1 MITGKP
7 KKILMLVGD
16 FTEEYEI
23 FVFDQAMEA
32 VGHEVDI
39 VCPDKKAGD
48 ILHTSLHD
56 FEGHQTYTEKHGHI
70 HHVTKTFSKVD
81 PADYDAV
88 YIAGGRGPEY
98 IRIDKRVQ
106 KIINHFY
113 DADKPIFTICHGVQ
127 VLMAVPHTI
136 RGKKVAALQYCEPEV
151 TIAGGTYVDVP
162 PTGAHVDGKLVS
174 AKGWTGLAAFIRECL
189 RVLGTEINLG
199 EGRPVKA
206 PAKLAAKRNGNG
218 ARVAA

>member
-1 MITGKP
+1 MPG

-56 FEGHQTYTEKHGHI
+56 FEGHQTYTEKVGHM
-70 HHVTKTFSKVD
+70 HHVTKTFSRVD

-88 YIAGGRGPEY
+88 YVAGGRGPEY

-106 KIINHFY
+106 AIVRHFHEE
-113 DADKPIFTICHGVQ
+113 DKPIFTICHGVQ
-127 VLMAVPHTI
+127 VLMAVPESI
-136 RGKKVAALQYCEPEV
+136 RGKEVAALQYCEPEATAV
-151 TIAGGTYVDVP
+151 GAKYIDVS

-174 AKGWTGLAAFIRECL
+174 AKGWTGLAAFMRECL
-189 RVLGTEINLG
+189 KVLGTEIRHG
-199 EGRPVKA
+199 EIAGKKA
-206 PAKLAAKRNGNG
+206 APRKAVRASTNGNG
-218 ARVAA
+218 ARVRA